1 MISYKDAAKRLT
13 NYEYVMGL
21 TSLTPF
27 ERDFLSKKYIQ
38 RIYKKFPITCKKV
51 KTVAGAALVFQQ
63 SLTKIEKFIKDNDI
77 QNVIVDNRYSRH
89 ALTVT
94 GTKIV
99 EDRVLLRKLK
109 TDIKRIKKYN
119 DQMKARAQL
128 LKKQEAEQNKRWAEE
143 EKIRKNNLKRSG
155 AVIICSTDEEA
166 KAIINQLKSKF
177 NV

>member
-13 NYEYVMGL
+13 NYEYVMRL

-38 RIYKKFPITCKKV
+38 RIYKKFPITYKKV

-155 AVIICSTDEEA
+155 AVIICSNDKEA
-166 KAIINQLKSKF
+166 KMLIDQLKSQF
-177 NV
+177 NL